1 MRGLERLQIVRKK
14 ITELKPAPY
23 NPRVNLKNVNKP
35 MYDKLKH
42 SIDTFGLVQPI
53 IYNKRTGNIVGGHQ
67 RLDVLKENGE
77 TDIDC
82 VEVDLNDNDEKA
94 LNVAL
99 NKVSGDWD
107 TQMLNS
113 LLVNFKDLEYNNIG
127 VLGFDEKEINEILDQ
142 FREPPEENFILPK
155 EPKYKINTGDIF
167 LLGNHR
173 LMCGDST
180 KKEDVEKLMD
190 GMKADLLLTDPP
202 YGINVVS
209 SDGGSIGGSKP
220 PTFSRIGYDAAPGFV
235 SHFKDKKVGYNNKV
249 VAPSYKPII
258 GDDKPF
264 DPSHLLNLSEK
275 MVIFG
280 GNYFADKLPSSPGW
294 IVWDKNGG
302 KEWHDTFADAELIW
316 TNREK
321 HVTINRTM
329 WKGMVKE
336 GESGTRVHPTQKPLK
351 LLSDLIKEFTEQGES
366 ILDCY
371 GGSGSTL
378 IACEQTQRKCRMM
391 EIDPYYCSVILE
403 RWETY
408 TNKKAEKIES

>member
-1 MRGLERLQIVRKK
+1 MQIVRKK

-67 RLDVLKENGE
+67 RLDVLKENNE
-77 TDIDC
+77 TEVDC

-113 LLVNFKDLEYNNIG
+113 LLINFKDLEYNNIG

-142 FREPPEENFILPK
+142 FKEPPEENFELPK
-155 EPKYKINTGDIF
+155 EPKYKITTGEIYI
-167 LLGNHR
+167 LENHR

-180 KKEDVEKLMD
+180 KKDDINKLMS
-190 GMKADLLLTDPP
+190 KQLCNLVVTSPP
-202 YGINVVS
+202 YFNQREYSFFKTIEDYNIFIYSVAKNLPLDKNAVICWNVGGGEVENYDLRALNSVQLLKAGLKFSDCIVWRKSGGVFDIPRSMHITNNIYYPAFGYELIFIYKNGTMPHFEPSDQKLAREHQINVWEFRQVTTNA
-209 SDGGSIGGSKP
+209 KEHP
-220 PTFSRIGYDAAPGFV
+220 AAFPIRLPELCIRFY
-235 SHFKDKKVGYNNKV
+235 STMNKIV
-249 VAPSYKPII
+249 
-258 GDDKPF
+258 F
-264 DPSHLLNLSEK
+264 DP
-275 MVIFG
+275 F
-280 GNYFADKLPSSPGW
+280 
-294 IVWDKNGG
+294 
-302 KEWHDTFADAELIW
+302 
-316 TNREK
+316 
-321 HVTINRTM
+321 
-329 WKGMVKE
+329 
-336 GESGTRVHPTQKPLK
+336 
-351 LLSDLIKEFTEQGES
+351 
-366 ILDCY
+366 

-378 IACEQTQRKCRMM
+378 IACEQLNRRCFMM